1 MSTKKIKLMADYQCY
16 PLWDIEKV
24 GNIDPNKLPISAVLK
39 KHLNIWAECYDEIL
53 VIEEPRLSGFQNEM
67 EALAFEAQGQFLWRL
82 LQKELGDTYEVFY
95 FSHLT
100 SQLLEKNEIEELIV
114 YPKTKAPRKSVYV
127 EAASVGSMPLSQVG

>member
-39 KHLNIWAECYDEIL
+39 KHLNIWAECYDEI
-53 VIEEPRLSGFQNEM
+53 IEEPRLSGFKNEM

-114 YPKTKAPRKSVYV
+114 YPLSKPRKSVYV